1 MLEARP
7 IRTKQDYDEALA
19 RVDALMGAPLESAEG
34 RELDVLV
41 DLVVAYE
48 EKHFP
53 MDYPSPVEAIKYCME
68 ERGLEPGDLV
78 PFIGSRTKVSE
89 VLSGKRQITM
99 LIARTLHANL
109 DIPAES
115 LLGRP
120 RSDSTNPSL
129 R

>member
-7 IRTKQDYDEALA
+7 LHTKQDYDEALD

-34 RELDVLV
+34 RELDLLV

-53 MDYPSPVEAIKYCME
+53 MDYPSPAEAIEYYME
-68 ERGLEPGDLV
+68 QRGLEPRDLV
-78 PFIGSRTKVSE
+78 PLIGTRTKVTE

-99 LIARTLHANL
+99 PMACALQENL

-120 RSDSTNPSL
+120 RVRSDDP
-129 R
+129 

>member
-41 DLVVAYE
+41 ELVVAYE

-53 MDYPSPVEAIKYCME
+53 MDYPSPAEAIEYCME
-68 ERGLEPGDLV
+68 QRGLEPRDLV
-78 PFIGSRTKVSE
+78 PLIGTRTKVTE

-99 LIARTLHANL
+99 PMACALQENL

-120 RSDSTNPSL
+120 RVRSDDP
-129 R
+129 

>member
-1 MLEARP
+1 MLEAQP

-19 RVDALMGAPLESAEG
+19 RVDALMGAPPESAEG

-53 MDYPSPVEAIKYCME
+53 MDYPSPAEAIEYCME
-68 ERGLEPGDLV
+68 QQGLEPRDLV
-78 PFIGSRTKVSE
+78 PLIGTRTKVTE

-99 LIARTLHANL
+99 PMARTLHENL

-120 RSDSTNPSL
+120 RVRSDDP
-129 R
+129 

>member
-7 IRTKQDYDEALA
+7 IRTKQDYDESLA

-53 MDYPSPVEAIKYCME
+53 MEYPSPVEAIKYCME
-68 ERGLEPGDLV
+68 QRSLEPGDLV

-99 LIARTLHANL
+99 PMACALHANL

-120 RSDSTNPSL
+120 RVRSDDP
-129 R
+129 

>member
-7 IRTKQDYDEALA
+7 IHTKQDYDEALA

-34 RELDVLV
+34 RELDLLV

-53 MDYPSPVEAIKYCME
+53 MDYPSPAEAIEYYME
-68 ERGLEPGDLV
+68 QRGLEPRDLV
-78 PFIGSRTKVSE
+78 PLIGSRTTVTE

-99 LIARTLHANL
+99 PMACALHENL

-120 RSDSTNPSL
+120 RVRSDDP
-129 R
+129 